1 MASVR
6 FLAAALLLQAMTSA
20 PAAAKGLEG
29 QILRTGCRQGE
40 CAWLK
45 VRRVETVK
53 SVRQGRLVRLTA
65 RAGTSIHLDGNIPA
79 GPAHAGIQWE
89 RADRADYAFCSTR
102 RPAFAFP
109 GNHGG
114 LIVHFLDLYDLGGY
128 QMTSASL
135 YMRLCHGRP
144 GLPSA
149 GSLRALG
156 YRPGSRSDQVQA
168 AGVEVMT
175 RF

>member
-1 MASVR
+1 MR
-6 FLAAALLLQAMTSA
+6 FARFAAAALLLQGGAVA
-20 PAAAKGLEG
+20 PAAARGLEG
-29 QILRTGCRQGE
+29 RTLRTGCRQGE

-45 VRRVETVK
+45 VRRVETVR

-65 RAGTSIHLDGNIPA
+65 LAGTSTHLDGNIPA
-79 GPAHAGIQWE
+79 GPARADIQWE
-89 RADRADYAFCSTR
+89 KADRADYAFCSTR

-109 GNHGG
+109 SDQGG
-114 LIVHFLDLYDLGGY
+114 LIVHFLDLFDLGGY
-128 QMTSASL
+128 QITSASL

-149 GSLRALG
+149 GLLRSLG
-156 YRPGSRSDQVQA
+156 YRPGTRSDQVEG
-168 AGVEVMT
+168 AGVEAMT

>member
-1 MASVR
+1 MRSAR
-6 FLAAALLLQAMTSA
+6 LLAAALLLQSMTGA

-29 QILRTGCRQGE
+29 RTLRTGCRQGE

-53 SVRQGRLVRLTA
+53 SLAQGRLVGLTA

-79 GPAHAGIQWE
+79 GPERVGIEWE
-89 RADRADYAFCSTR
+89 KADRADYAFCSTR

-109 GNHGG
+109 GDHGG
-114 LIVHFLDLYDLGGY
+114 LVVHFLDLFDLGGY
-128 QMTSASL
+128 QMASASL

-149 GSLRALG
+149 GLLRSLG
-156 YRPGSRSDQVQA
+156 YRPGTRSDQVEGA
-168 AGVEVMT
+168 SVEAMT